1 MSLLEKLL
9 AEDSDS
15 NSPFKQDMQLEAAKN
30 RILAERGIRQQLEY
44 DTDKE
49 KMISDPS
56 IRNSILAH
64 VARSAMPANKAAKL
78 PQNASFERALLNID
92 EDDPRREMY
101 TKLAS
106 DLPNVLSNTPSGTN
120 PGLTIANEIQRR
132 EKEIKPKI
140 FEYIRNQRSSFFG
153 KEPAPVDGYEE
164 WERKHP
170 ETSSPVSNFLFGAGM
185 QGAAEFLKSYGSSAV
200 AGGTVPKFAKA
211 ALNVG
216 KILSFLPTTPTPMGI
231 AGKLASAGLMTVGGM
246 FIADKLKTKMVESG
260 AVELSENPIKRIGQE
275 LAFGAPGFL
284 AAPKI
289 AGYGIGKIHGAVK
302 GALSKESFN
311 FSKAI
316 EQGFEGFA
324 GKPKDVQYEKDL
336 AALHDYKVEQ
346 EAARTAKLQKLL
358 PEDEDAVLRG
368 ELTRD
373 EAIKKRM
380 TINLEEEAATHAR
393 QIEDLISEA
402 QKLRE
407 ADSTLTY
414 EQSVELARRRVAPDD
429 VQQLDDIDFLRK
441 KGWDEERIWGA
452 TPQERYAMRDAYE
465 RVGPMLPAVVKDFK
479 NMMPVPVV
487 HKLTDPIIR
496 NQPIEMGVGNYKPN
510 VIVQPIKNATERAQE
525 MLAKTYD
532 DEIPFAV
539 KQGMPDNLAID
550 ENASS
555 IFKAFK
561 TDLTAPSASSVIST
575 VTKTGAVKTVP
586 KIVPKVPAKVL
597 TALEEHANLI
607 AQTRAAGEAIAKGS
621 TSNKEKFTAL
631 GKLYSNSMREV
642 DLISAKHKLGNNE
655 GVAYKRAI
663 KRLNQDLEGLVGD
676 TTAAEKIAKDELDD
690 MVGGLTTSTS
700 AKSNLSKAA
709 KAAATEQQK
718 KAEWNTITGGGK
730 VTKEDLI
737 ANKNGIQEKI
747 MAWQKK
753 WKGQMVGAAVAA
765 PALVALSSILPSDA
779 DAAPFNGRYIAPALA
794 EVIKMSDNPIDK
806 MAAKM
811 IAAGHGSPVLSE
823 DKQQIKYMMKGY
835 SFAPDDVT
843 IFPQSKVHSIIDKIL
858 SPHTRGELH
867 FNARDKKTGAR
878 LPYNPAVEIA
888 DRSQVAAANTQAA
901 LTAVKEIL
909 KANGIGDNLD
919 DIIRD
924 TTPLL
929 QKYHQT
935 INLEAPYYKAK
946 IAMFDDVL
954 AGKYKSAADSKLASL
969 SKNIRMVGKKNL
981 SRLDDEDRA
990 MIDILTKEKEK
1001 FSKSLADLQPTIDN
1015 FAVEYEKTMKDVARK
1030 YSTARVALAAD
1041 GTGMSADN
1049 PWLANLL
1056 TPNERT
1062 AVEKI
1067 TDINRV
1073 FAVRMEE
1080 VGHKTL
1086 SGPYMHHA
1094 RHPLADFSKD
1104 FEHLANLN
1112 GGNADEA
1119 MRMVNF
1125 YHRQSGS
1132 RLMIPDT
1139 AYVMGKYLPDAA
1151 KRIEIADFW
1160 KMYKPGG
1167 WDAVRR
1173 QMNAMGGFDGAK
1185 KMLDDIRTAFDPAD
1199 VYPAAKWLN
1208 RYTAFEVAR
1217 LLALSPSVSFKHILK
1232 TMGNFAIFPGS
1243 TSVEAVGHTPGLW
1256 SRQVAQNMVGDAY
1269 RGTDRVADLARA
1281 YTTQSHIYAAVSDMA
1296 PYELPVNVF
1305 DKWLTKWNQVG
1316 SSFVNG
1322 VEMWDRGQTFNSAMI
1337 MAAKKGMTPEQ
1348 ARYALMDSVLKVNF
1362 LTGPNNP
1369 KWLKD
1374 PFIRTM
1380 MMFQG
1385 TPFKILEQRMMM
1397 SYQAGKDVKRTL
1409 DLLAKLKNDVK
1420 IGENNFKWHMLKDEL
1435 TKSKD
1440 IYGTPY
1446 TSQFLRQMMVI
1457 GGVIYTGNKAFDSD
1471 LWGHVVHIPGV
1482 QLKEKGIQLGVNPI
1496 VSAAY
1501 MASKPTP
1508 PKEGEAAE
1516 DDNWLSRF
1524 FSKWMGTSGFPAI
1537 ARKIARLRDDDIPAI
1552 YKEGKLSYL
1561 FGVPRLK
1568 DSEEE

>member
-1 MSLLEKLL
+1 
-9 AEDSDS
+9 
-15 NSPFKQDMQLEAAKN
+15 
-30 RILAERGIRQQLEY
+30 
-44 DTDKE
+44 
-49 KMISDPS
+49 
-56 IRNSILAH
+56 
-64 VARSAMPANKAAKL
+64 
-78 PQNASFERALLNID
+78 
-92 EDDPRREMY
+92 
-101 TKLAS
+101 
-106 DLPNVLSNTPSGTN
+106 
-120 PGLTIANEIQRR
+120 
-132 EKEIKPKI
+132 
-140 FEYIRNQRSSFFG
+140 
-153 KEPAPVDGYEE
+153 
-164 WERKHP
+164 
-170 ETSSPVSNFLFGAGM
+170 
-185 QGAAEFLKSYGSSAV
+185 
-200 AGGTVPKFAKA
+200 
-211 ALNVG
+211 
-216 KILSFLPTTPTPMGI
+216 
-231 AGKLASAGLMTVGGM
+231 
-246 FIADKLKTKMVESG
+246 
-260 AVELSENPIKRIGQE
+260 
-275 LAFGAPGFL
+275 
-284 AAPKI
+284 
-289 AGYGIGKIHGAVK
+289 
-302 GALSKESFN
+302 
-311 FSKAI
+311 
-316 EQGFEGFA
+316 
-324 GKPKDVQYEKDL
+324 
-336 AALHDYKVEQ
+336 
-346 EAARTAKLQKLL
+346 
-358 PEDEDAVLRG
+358 
-368 ELTRD
+368 
-373 EAIKKRM
+373 
-380 TINLEEEAATHAR
+380 
-393 QIEDLISEA
+393 
-402 QKLRE
+402 
-407 ADSTLTY
+407 
-414 EQSVELARRRVAPDD
+414 
-429 VQQLDDIDFLRK
+429 
-441 KGWDEERIWGA
+441 
-452 TPQERYAMRDAYE
+452 
-465 RVGPMLPAVVKDFK
+465 
-479 NMMPVPVV
+479 
-487 HKLTDPIIR
+487 
-496 NQPIEMGVGNYKPN
+496 
-510 VIVQPIKNATERAQE
+510 
-525 MLAKTYD
+525 
-532 DEIPFAV
+532 
-539 KQGMPDNLAID
+539 
-550 ENASS
+550 
-555 IFKAFK
+555 
-561 TDLTAPSASSVIST
+561 
-575 VTKTGAVKTVP
+575 
-586 KIVPKVPAKVL
+586 
-597 TALEEHANLI
+597 
-607 AQTRAAGEAIAKGS
+607 
-621 TSNKEKFTAL
+621 
-631 GKLYSNSMREV
+631 MREV
-642 DLISAKHKLGNNE
+642 DLISAKHRLGNDE

-747 MAWQKK
+747 IAWQKK
-753 WKGQMVGAAVAA
+753 WKRPMVGAAVAA

-794 EVIKMSDNPIDK
+794 EVVKMSDNPIDK
-806 MAAKM
+806 MVAKM

-909 KANGIGDNLD
+909 KANGIEDNLD
-919 DIIRD
+919 NIIRE

-946 IAMFDDVL
+946 IAMFDNVL
-954 AGKYKSAADSKLASL
+954 AGKYKSDADSKLASL
-969 SKNIRMVGKKNL
+969 SKNIRMAGKKNL

-1001 FSKSLADLQPTIDN
+1001 FSKSLADLQPTMDE

-1030 YSTARVALAAD
+1030 YSTARVALAVD

-1049 PWLANLL
+1049 PWLASLL
-1056 TPNERT
+1056 TPNEKT

-1073 FAVRMEE
+1073 FAARMEE

-1125 YHRQSGS
+1125 FHRQSGS
-1132 RLMIPDT
+1132 KLMIPDT
-1139 AYVMGKYLPDAA
+1139 AYVMGRYLPDAA

-1173 QMNAMGGFDGAK
+1173 KMNAMGGFDGAK

-1256 SRQVAQNMVGDAY
+1256 GRQLAQNMIGDAY

-1409 DLLAKLKNDVK
+1409 DLLAKLKSDVK